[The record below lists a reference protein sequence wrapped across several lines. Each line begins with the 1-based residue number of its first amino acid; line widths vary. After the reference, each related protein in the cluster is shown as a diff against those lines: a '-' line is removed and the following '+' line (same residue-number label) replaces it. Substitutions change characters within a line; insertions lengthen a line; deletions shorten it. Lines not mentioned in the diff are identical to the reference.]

1 MGLLFP
7 RDSYK
12 SFNMRMNKQV
22 GGQVPSTFA
31 AFCKA
36 EAACVNMAVVGAG
49 QPNYVTAVQCN
60 AANQAKREYTMI
72 DQEVDQRRYILDRTR
87 TVQCQKSR
95 DLEETFG
102 LVDDVRPTNPEDLI
116 KRIQDGKFVLTA
128 RDEFDD
134 DEDCGYYHNFERLH
148 WRDPA
153 KVRDQEGNKAA
164 QKRLLDASQKLSDK
178 ARLYTIADATKA
190 FEEFEAT
197 DFTNVH

>member
-1 MGLLFP
+1 
-7 RDSYK
+7 
-12 SFNMRMNKQV
+12 MRMNKANQPCQV
-22 GGQVPSTFA
+22 KSEMPLGFA
-31 AFCKA
+31 AF
-36 EAACVNMAVVGAG
+36 EAACANVVS
-49 QPNYVTAVQCN
+49 QPNYVTVMAAV
-60 AANQAKREYTMI
+60 AKPQPQREYTMI

-128 RDEFDD
+128 KDEFDD

-197 DFTNVH
+197 DFTTIH

>member
-1 MGLLFP
+1 
-7 RDSYK
+7 
-12 SFNMRMNKQV
+12 MRMNKQV
-22 GGQVPSTFA
+22 GGQVQVPQATSSFA
-31 AFCKA
+31 AFQV
-36 EAACVNMAVVGAG
+36 ACANVVG
-49 QPNYVTAVQCN
+49 QPNYVTVTADV
-60 AANQAKREYTMI
+60 AKPQPTQREYTMI
-72 DQEVDQRRYILDRTR
+72 DQEVDQRRYILDRSR

-116 KRIQDGKFVLTA
+116 KRIQDGKYVLVA
-128 RDEFDD
+128 KDEFSD

-153 KVRDQEGNKAA
+153 KVRDQEGNKLA
-164 QKRLLDASQKLSDK
+164 QKRLLDAAQKLSDK

-197 DFTNVH
+197 DFTTVH